1 MHDVYWRDDV
11 GWIRAWV
18 LHGLLVWEVAGHRGG
33 GDIRASAQH
42 GRNGPSVSAPL
53 CEELFCIAETYL
65 LSEGPESYH
74 YLSQSGCV
82 QDNSLDDKQ
91 LFDSVMVS

>member
-1 MHDVYWRDDV
+1 MLKCDVFTLLHPR
-11 GWIRAWV
+11 IHNSLITAV
-18 LHGLLVWEVAGHRGG
+18 LHVMMEGEHPCFW
-33 GDIRASAQH
+33 
-42 GRNGPSVSAPL
+42 NGPRVSEPL
-53 CEELFCIAETYL
+53 CEEFSCFAETYL

-91 LFDSVMVS
+91 LFDSVMVR

>member
-1 MHDVYWRDDV
+1 MCIMFIGVV
-11 GWIRAWV
+11 NPCLGTAW
-18 LHGLLVWEVAGHRGG
+18 LAGVRGG
-33 GDIRASAQH
+33 RVQGRGDVRASAQH
-42 GRNGPSVSAPL
+42 ERNGPSVSAPL
-53 CEELFCIAETYL
+53 WEEFFFVAETYL

-91 LFDSVMVS
+91 LFDGVMVR